1 MFEDSRTC
9 PVGWSQW
16 SLPHLQWALHEAA
29 LAGALSR
36 GGDIFFDVD
45 YSSEDGRSKLPDPR
59 TEYSM
64 MTVKTVYDSDVA
76 GSPLF
81 PFNNTVASMIA
92 FIRAAVVS
100 RRKAEFAVISQ
111 EGFVNLVK
119 RPEPAKGDGTSGDAD
134 AADKEKSAAGHKR
147 PRSYR
152 KAVIADY

>member
-1 MFEDSRTC
+1 M
-9 PVGWSQW
+9 V
-16 SLPHLQWALHEAA
+16 LQEPAV
-29 LAGALSR
+29 AGASR
-36 GGDIFFDVD
+36 GGSIFLNVD
-45 YSSEDGRSKLPDPR
+45 YTSEEGRSTLLDPC

-64 MTVKTVYDSDVA
+64 TTVKTVYDSEVA
-76 GSPLF
+76 GTPLF

-100 RRKAEFAVISQ
+100 RRKAEYEVTKQA
-111 EGFVNLVK
+111 GFVALVK
-119 RPEPAKGDGTSGDAD
+119 RPEPAKGDGTAGDAD